1 MHDATKVLFGSV
13 GSSDRVVTKEE
24 ADPASFPAGR
34 VVRGKNDGT
43 ISLASGDGY
52 LKGVSL
58 GKDLS
63 DASKTAVLRS
73 GNDVPVALAEFLVK
87 AQLTFISKRP
97 GIAIAIEL
105 VAGVSAGSE
114 VVTVAGDDETGYLI
128 SVQMD
133 DVATKS
139 TTTQIKTAID
149 AKAEAAALI
158 EVHIASGQGSTQV
171 DAFAEDDIDT
181 LTQPVKGAFL
191 RASNVTGLAIPT
203 GASGGTLTKA
213 KYVSGLLS
221 GVDAQTNAETPAALV
236 EMGGGL

>member
-1 MHDATKVLFGSV
+1 MHDATKVLWGSV
-13 GSSDRVVTKEE
+13 GSSDSVVTRED
-24 ADPASFPAGR
+24 ANPASFPAGR
-34 VVRGKNDGT
+34 VVRGKSDGT

-63 DASKTAVLRS
+63 DAGKTAVCRA
-73 GNDVPVALAEFLVK
+73 GNEVPVALAEFLTK

-105 VAGVSAGSE
+105 VGGVSAGSE
-114 VVTVAGDDETGYLI
+114 VVTVTGDDAAGWLI

-133 DVATKS
+133 DIATKS
-139 TTTQIKTAID
+139 TTTQIKTALD

-158 EVHIASGQGSTQV
+158 ETMIASGQGSTQV

-181 LTQPVKGAFL
+181 LTQPVKGALL
-191 RASNVTGLAIPT
+191 RVSNVTGLAIPT
-203 GASGGTLTKA
+203 AASGGTVTKA
-213 KYVSGLLS
+213 KYVSGLLD
-221 GVDAQTNAETPAALV
+221 GVDATTGVETPAAKV
-236 EMGGGL
+236 DMGGGL